1 MDTTRRGFVGGAS
14 ALALLSGSSA
24 AFAQKKYDDG
34 ASDTEIKIG
43 NTNPYSGPASSYA
56 AIAKTIDAYFK
67 SINDSGGVNGRKI
80 KFISLDDGYSPPK
93 TVEMVR
99 QLVEQDKIFALF
111 QSLGTP
117 CNTAIHKYM
126 NQKKVPQLYVATGAS
141 KWGDPKNF
149 PWTMGFQP
157 DYHTEGVIYAKHA
170 LANVKDAKIAVLHQ
184 NDDYGRDYLG
194 GFKEG
199 LGKEEGRI
207 VKIVTY
213 EATDPTVDSQ
223 IIQLKDSGANVFFNV
238 SAPKAAAQGIRKAA
252 EIDWK
257 PTHYLNNVSASVAA
271 VMKPAGYDNAQGV
284 ITAAYIM
291 DATDK
296 QWDDN
301 AEMKAWRAWMD
312 KNMPSANKADANHI
326 YGYSVA
332 ALMTETLKR
341 CGDDLT
347 RANLMKQ
354 AASFQKFRI
363 PAAAAGHHRQHEP
376 DGLLSDPGG
385 PASALQGRD
394 LGAVRRCHARREQL
408 IRMAHDGKGR
418 RQAAFSLSN
427 CADFRVATLKSCIPP
442 GGFFSF
448 HAP

>member
-1 MDTTRRGFVGGAS
+1 VGGVS
-14 ALALLSGSSA
+14 ALALASGSTS

-34 ASDTEIKIG
+34 VTDTEIKIG

-56 AIAKTIDAYFK
+56 AIARTIDAYFK
-67 SINDSGGVNGRKI
+67 AVNEAGGINGRKI

-93 TVEMVR
+93 TVEVVR

-111 QSLGTP
+111 QPLGTP

-126 NQKKVPQLYVATGAS
+126 NQRKVPQLFVATGAS

-157 DYHTEGVIYAKHA
+157 DYHTEAVIYAKHI

-199 LGKEEGRI
+199 LGKEAGRI
-207 VKIVTY
+207 VRTVTY

-257 PTHYLNNVSASVAA
+257 PVHYLNNVSASVAA
-271 VMKPAGYDNAQGV
+271 VMKPAGFDNAQGIV
-284 ITAAYIM
+284 TAAYIM

-296 QWDDN
+296 AWDN
-301 AEMKAWRAWMD
+301 NEEMKAWRAWMD
-312 KNMPSANKADANHI
+312 KNMPQANKADANHI
-326 YGYSVA
+326 YGYAVA

-341 CGDDLT
+341 CGNDMT

-354 AASFQKFRI
+354 ATSFQKYRL
-363 PAAAAGHHRQHEP
+363 P
-376 DGLLSDPGG
+376 LLLPGITVST
-385 PASALQGRD
+385 SATDFYPIQAVQLQRFKGETWE
-394 LGAVRRCHARREQL
+394 LFGEVMHAE
-408 IRMAHDGKGR
+408 
-418 RQAAFSLSN
+418 S
-427 CADFRVATLKSCIPP
+427 T
-442 GGFFSF
+442 
-448 HAP
+448 